1 MCKCVNVQIGECAN
15 WEMCKCTGR
24 GGCADN
30 LKIYK
35 PFAHLPILTFAH
47 SLHVPALNVLYAGLL
62 DVKFILLDYLAN
74 LLLDLLSLY
83 VLEISY

>member
-15 WEMCKCTGR
+15 WEMCKCTG
-24 GGCADN
+24 N

>member
-1 MCKCVNVQIGECAN
+1 MYKLGNVQIGKCVNVQVGGE
-15 WEMCKCTGR
+15 
-24 GGCADN
+24 CADN

-74 LLLDLLSLY
+74 LLLDLLGLY

>member
-1 MCKCVNVQIGECAN
+1 MYKLGNVQIGKCVNVQVG
-15 WEMCKCTGR
+15 

-62 DVKFILLDYLAN
+62 DIKFILLDYLAN

-83 VLEISY
+83 VFEISY

>member
-1 MCKCVNVQIGECAN
+1 MYKS
-15 WEMCKCTGR
+15 
-24 GGCADN
+24 GGSADN

-62 DVKFILLDYLAN
+62 DIKFILLDYLAN

>member
-1 MCKCVNVQIGECAN
+1 MYKLGNVQIGKCVNVQV
-15 WEMCKCTGR
+15 

-30 LKIYK
+30 LKNYK